1 MKTAAALKHDVE
13 QELSWEPSVNADK
26 IGVSINNGVV
36 ELDGH
41 VDSFYQKWA
50 AEQAAL
56 RACNVTAIASE
67 IKVDLPFENERA
79 DEQIAAAASDHL
91 EWNLQVPESVKV
103 KVADGWLTLSGTV
116 EWQFQKA
123 ESERVVRSLRGVK
136 AVINE
141 IQLTPKVS
149 AVGVKVKIEDAI
161 KRDAQLSANSIKVE
175 TNGTKVT
182 LRGRVHSWSELQ
194 DAEHAAYD
202 APGVSSVSNL
212 IEIGS

>member
-1 MKTAAALKHDVE
+1 MKTAEALKHDVE

-41 VDSFYQKWA
+41 VDSLYQKWA

-56 RACNVTAIASE
+56 RAGNVTAIASE
-67 IKVDLPFENERA
+67 IMVDLPFESERT

-141 IQLTPKVS
+141 IQLTPKVC

-175 TNGTKVT
+175 TDGTKVT
-182 LRGRVHSWSELQ
+182 LLGRVHSWSELQ